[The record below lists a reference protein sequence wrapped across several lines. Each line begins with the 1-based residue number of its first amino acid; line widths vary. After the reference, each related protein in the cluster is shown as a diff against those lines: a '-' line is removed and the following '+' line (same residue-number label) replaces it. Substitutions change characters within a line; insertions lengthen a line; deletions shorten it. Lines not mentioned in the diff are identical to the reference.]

1 MGILNPELLFG
12 FYAVFMSLG
21 IGFGLHVGWHMA
33 LNKVKKQHKES
44 KTKEPV
50 VIKSTPI

>member
-1 MGILNPELLFG
+1 MAILNPELLFG

-21 IGFGLHVGWHMA
+21 TAFGLHIGWHLA
-33 LNKVKKQHKES
+33 LKKMKKPHKES
-44 KTKEPV
+44 RIKEPL